1 MFEQI
6 KPTPKA
12 IGAHWLAFLIPF
24 IGGLYLADYRVFT
37 GATLKFLYFFSAF
50 MLLLWMF
57 TIFSKHFVWLRAY
70 LLPFSFFAL
79 GFWQQ
84 FLVQQAF
91 RETRKIQPR
100 KSIFGL
106 LEIDEVQVK
115 TNGQL
120 LFGSFHFQQ
129 YGKTKTLPIQVYT
142 DLQQAVFVQE
152 KLWISCKPEVVQ
164 NETYP
169 GAFDLERFL
178 QLKGI
183 THVAYLDSSDIVR
196 RFSRSENTHWRHLLA
211 QQRASFTKLFE
222 RFLDGEAADVAIALI
237 IGDRSGVDAASKMA
251 FQGTGSMHIMAVS
264 GMHIALLINV
274 LLQVCAYLGSWIP
287 RRSVII
293 FLLILIW
300 YYAILTGLSAAVL
313 RSVVMFTFLLLGQLS
328 GKQVSS
334 LLLLYFS
341 AFLLLLFDSLL
352 LFDLGF
358 QLSYMAMWGI
368 FLLYPKISAY
378 LHFRWSYLQT
388 LWEGTAM
395 GLAATLS
402 TAPLSLYYFHSFP
415 NYFALANLFLMSLS
429 SFILVLGM
437 LFPLVAL
444 LPQLNI
450 IFGWILEKS
459 IELLLLI
466 MDFFAKLPG
475 ALVQGFSFSFLW
487 VFGVWLLLYYWQRGL
502 NLSQQRLAAAFSA
515 FFLAELS
522 FGRILNYQTHEV
534 FQLKKQQ
541 IVAIKAQG
549 GLQFFAKQPS
559 NKTYLLCQGFETYYG
574 VPSQMKILNKNF
586 IFVKI
591 LNP

>member
-1 MFEQI
+1 M

-37 GATLKFLYFFSAF
+37 ETTLRFLYFFSAF
-50 MLLLWMF
+50 VFLLLTVTF
-57 TIFSKHFVWLRAY
+57 LSKPAVWLRAY
-70 LLPFSFFAL
+70 LLPFCFFSL

-84 FLVQQAF
+84 FLEQQAF
-91 RETRKIQPR
+91 REAREIQPKNR
-100 KSIFGL
+100 VIGL
-106 LEIDEVQVK
+106 LEIEEVQEK
-115 TNGQL
+115 PNGQL
-120 LFGSFHFQQ
+120 LFGSFQFQWH
-129 YGKTKTLPIQVYT
+129 GKSIALPIQVYT
-142 DLQQAVFVQE
+142 NWQQPLFAQE
-152 KLWISCKPEVVQ
+152 KLWINCQPEVVQ

-183 THVAYLDSSDIVR
+183 THVAYVDSSDVAR
-196 RFSRSENTHWRHLLA
+196 RFSRPEKTNWQQLLTE
-211 QQRASFTKLFE
+211 QRAAFTQLFE
-222 RFLDGEAADVAIALI
+222 RYLDGEATDIAIALI
-237 IGDRSGVDAASKMA
+237 IGDRSGVDATSKMA

-300 YYAILTGLSAAVL
+300 YYAFLTGLSAAVL

-341 AFLLLLFDSLL
+341 AFLLLLFDPLL

-388 LWEGTAM
+388 LWEGTAL

-415 NYFALANLFLMSLS
+415 NYFAIANLFLMSLS

-466 MDFFAKLPG
+466 MDYFAKLPG

-502 NLSQQRLAAAFSA
+502 NLSQQRLAAVFSV

-522 FGRILNYQTHEV
+522 FGRISNYQTQAI
-534 FQLKKQQ
+534 FNLKQQ
-541 IVAIKAQG
+541 QTVAIKAQG
-549 GLQFFAKQPS
+549 GLQFFASRPS
-559 NKTYLLCQGFETYYG
+559 KRSAILRQGFETYYG

>member
-37 GATLKFLYFFSAF
+37 EATLKFLYFFSAF

-57 TIFSKHFVWLRAY
+57 TILSKHSVWLRAY

-91 RETRKIQPR
+91 RETRKIQPG

-106 LEIDEVQVK
+106 LEIEEVQVK

-120 LFGSFHFQQ
+120 LFGSFQFQRH
-129 YGKTKTLPIQVYT
+129 GKCIALPIQVYT
-142 DLQQAVFVQE
+142 DLQQAVFAQE
-152 KLWISCKPEVVQ
+152 KLWISCEPEVVQ

-196 RFSRSENTHWRHLLA
+196 RFSKPENTHWRHLLA
-211 QQRASFTKLFE
+211 QQRTSFTKLFE
-222 RFLDGEAADVAIALI
+222 RFLYGEAADVAIALI
-237 IGDRSGVDAASKMA
+237 IGDRSGVDASSKMA

-293 FLLILIW
+293 FLLLVIW

-341 AFLLLLFDSLL
+341 AFLLLLFDPLL

-368 FLLYPKISAY
+368 FLLYPKISTY

-502 NLSQQRLAAAFSA
+502 NLSQQRLSAVFSV

-549 GLQFFAKQPS
+549 CLQFFAKQPS
-559 NKTYLLCQGFETYYG
+559 NKTQLLCQGFETHYG
-574 VPSQMKILNKNF
+574 VPSRMKILNKNF

>member
-1 MFEQI
+1 
-6 KPTPKA
+6 
-12 IGAHWLAFLIPF
+12 
-24 IGGLYLADYRVFT
+24 V
-37 GATLKFLYFFSAF
+37 
-50 MLLLWMF
+50 
-57 TIFSKHFVWLRAY
+57 
-70 LLPFSFFAL
+70 
-79 GFWQQ
+79 
-84 FLVQQAF
+84 
-91 RETRKIQPR
+91 
-100 KSIFGL
+100 
-106 LEIDEVQVK
+106 
-115 TNGQL
+115 
-120 LFGSFHFQQ
+120 
-129 YGKTKTLPIQVYT
+129 
-142 DLQQAVFVQE
+142 
-152 KLWISCKPEVVQ
+152 
-164 NETYP
+164 
-169 GAFDLERFL
+169 
-178 QLKGI
+178 
-183 THVAYLDSSDIVR
+183 
-196 RFSRSENTHWRHLLA
+196 
-211 QQRASFTKLFE
+211 
-222 RFLDGEAADVAIALI
+222 
-237 IGDRSGVDAASKMA
+237 
-251 FQGTGSMHIMAVS
+251 
-264 GMHIALLINV
+264 
-274 LLQVCAYLGSWIP
+274 
-287 RRSVII
+287 
-293 FLLILIW
+293 
-300 YYAILTGLSAAVL
+300 
-313 RSVVMFTFLLLGQLS
+313 
-328 GKQVSS
+328 
-334 LLLLYFS
+334 
-341 AFLLLLFDSLL
+341 
-352 LFDLGF
+352 FDLGF

-388 LWEGTAM
+388 LWEGTAL

-502 NLSQQRLAAAFSA
+502 NLSQQRLAAAFSV

-541 IVAIKAQG
+541 IIAIKAHG
-549 GLQFFAKQPS
+549 CLQFFAKQPS
-559 NKTYLLCQGFETYYG
+559 NKTQLLCQGFETYYG